1 MQIGPYTLPN
11 PIALAPMAGV
21 TDRPFRQLCRELGAG
36 YVVTEMVTSNPQLR
50 HTRQST
56 WRSNFDGEPTP
67 LAVQIVGSD
76 PDSLAKAAIYNVG
89 LGAQIIDINMGCPAK
104 KVCGKLGGSALL
116 SDLSLVEDILQAVVA
131 SVDVPITL
139 KIRTGPDA
147 GNRNGVEVA
156 RIAESAGVSALAVH
170 GRTRADRFRGQAEY
184 DTIRDICDNISI
196 PVFANGDVT
205 SAPHAREVLEYT
217 GADGLMVG
225 RGAQGNPW
233 IFREFSHYL
242 RSGEVLPPPA
252 PSEVHTV
259 MRDHLQ
265 RLHAF
270 YGEVHGVRVARKHI
284 GWYLKGRPE
293 SKQVLYDLMRVQT
306 AKEQFQL
313 LEQHFLKPTQ
323 PGPVNTGQ
331 VTTSASNTPR
341 A

>member
-1 MQIGPYTLPN
+1 MQIGPYTLSN

-36 YVVTEMVTSNPQLR
+36 YVVTEMVSSNPQLK
-50 HTRQST
+50 HTRKSK
-56 WRSNFDGEPTP
+56 WRSSFKGEPAP

-76 PDSLAKAAIYNVG
+76 PGRLSEAAKYNVG

-116 SDLSLVEDILQAVVA
+116 SDILLVEEILSEVVA
-131 SVDVPITL
+131 AVDVPVTL
-139 KIRTGPDA
+139 KIRTGPDT
-147 GNRNGVEVA
+147 GNRNGLEVA
-156 RIAESAGVSALAVH
+156 KIAESCGIAALAVH
-170 GRTRADRFRGQAEY
+170 GRTRADRFKGQAEY
-184 DTIRDICDNISI
+184 ETIRTICQSISL

-205 SAPHAREVLEYT
+205 TAEQARQVLDFT
-217 GADGLMVG
+217 GAAGLMVG

-242 RSGEVLPPPA
+242 QTGEVLAPPQ

-265 RLHAF
+265 RLHDF
-270 YGEVHGVRVARKHI
+270 YGERHGVQVARKHI
-284 GWYLKGRPE
+284 GWYLKGRPGT
-293 SKQVLYDLMRVQT
+293 KQILYDLMRVQT
-306 AKEQFQL
+306 AEEQLQL
-313 LEQHFLKPTQ
+313 LEQHFLNSSQ
-323 PGPVNTGQ
+323 L
-331 VTTSASNTPR
+331 A

>member
-1 MQIGPYTLPN
+1 MQIGPYTLSN

-50 HTRQST
+50 NTRKTT
-56 WRSNFDGEPTP
+56 WRSNFDGEPAP

-76 PDSLAKAAIYNVG
+76 PGRLAQAAIYNVS

-116 SDLSLVEDILQAVVA
+116 SDIVLVEDILKAVVGA
-131 SVDVPITL
+131 VEVPVTL
-139 KIRTGPDA
+139 KIRTGPEPR
-147 GNRNGVEVA
+147 NRNGLEVA
-156 RIAESAGVSALAVH
+156 KVAESCGISALAVH
-170 GRTRADRFRGQAEY
+170 GRTRADRFKGQAEY
-184 DTIRDICDNISI
+184 ETIRNICKSTSL

-205 SAPHAREVLEYT
+205 TAVQAREVLDYT

-242 RSGEVLPPPA
+242 RTGEHLAPPQT
-252 PSEVHTV
+252 SEVYSV

-265 RLHAF
+265 RLHDF
-270 YGEVHGVRVARKHI
+270 YGAVHGVRVARKHL
-284 GWYLKGRPE
+284 GWYLKDRPNSE
-293 SKQVLYDLMRVQT
+293 QLLYDLMRVRT
-306 AKEQFQL
+306 AEEQFQL
-313 LEQHFLKPTQ
+313 LEQHFTDPSKL
-323 PGPVNTGQ
+323 
-331 VTTSASNTPR
+331 A

>member
-1 MQIGPYTLPN
+1 
-11 PIALAPMAGV
+11 MAGV

-50 HTRQST
+50 NTRKTT
-56 WRSNFDGEPTP
+56 WRSNFDGEPAP

-76 PDSLAKAAIYNVG
+76 PGRLAEAAIYNVS

-116 SDLSLVEDILQAVVA
+116 SDIVLVEDILKAVVGA
-131 SVDVPITL
+131 VEVPVTL
-139 KIRTGPDA
+139 KIRTGPEPR
-147 GNRNGVEVA
+147 NRNGLEVA
-156 RIAESAGVSALAVH
+156 KVAESCGISALAVH
-170 GRTRADRFRGQAEY
+170 GRTRADRFKGQAEY
-184 DTIRDICDNISI
+184 ETIRTICKSISL

-205 SAPHAREVLEYT
+205 TAIQARQVLDYT

-242 RSGEVLPPPA
+242 RTGEHLAPPPT
-252 PSEVHTV
+252 SEVYSV

-265 RLHAF
+265 RLHDF
-270 YGEVHGVRVARKHI
+270 YGAVHGVRVARKHL
-284 GWYLKGRPE
+284 GWYLKGRPNSE
-293 SKQVLYDLMRVQT
+293 QLLYDLMRVRT
-306 AKEQFQL
+306 AEEQFQL
-313 LEQHFLKPTQ
+313 LEQHFTDPSKL
-323 PGPVNTGQ
+323 
-331 VTTSASNTPR
+331 A

>member
-1 MQIGPYTLPN
+1 MQIGPYTLSN

-50 HTRQST
+50 HTRKTT
-56 WRSNFDGEPTP
+56 WRSNFDGEPAP
-67 LAVQIVGSD
+67 LAVQIVGSE
-76 PDSLAKAAIYNVG
+76 PGRLAEAAEYNVS

-116 SDLSLVEDILQAVVA
+116 SDIVLVEDILKAVVEA
-131 SVDVPITL
+131 VEVPVTL
-139 KIRTGPDA
+139 KIRTGPEPR
-147 GNRNGVEVA
+147 NRNGLEVA
-156 RIAESAGVSALAVH
+156 KVAESCGISALAVH
-170 GRTRADRFRGQAEY
+170 GRTRADRFKGQAEY
-184 DTIRDICDNISI
+184 ETIRTICKSISL

-205 SAPHAREVLEYT
+205 TAIQARQVLDYT

-242 RSGEVLPPPA
+242 RTGEHLAPPPT
-252 PSEVHTV
+252 SEVYSV

-265 RLHAF
+265 RLHDF
-270 YGEVHGVRVARKHI
+270 YGAVHGVRVARKHL
-284 GWYLKGRPE
+284 GWYLKGRPNSE
-293 SKQVLYDLMRVQT
+293 QLLYDLVRVKT
-306 AKEQFQL
+306 AEEQFHL
-313 LEQHFLKPTQ
+313 LEQHFTDPSKL
-323 PGPVNTGQ
+323 
-331 VTTSASNTPR
+331 A

>member
-1 MQIGPYTLPN
+1 MQIGPYKLPN

-36 YVVTEMVTSNPQLR
+36 YVVTEMVTSNPKLR
-50 HTRQST
+50 HTRKST
-56 WRSNFDGEPTP
+56 WRSNFEGEPTP

-76 PDSLAKAAIYNVG
+76 PDSLAEAASFNVG

-116 SDLSLVEDILQAVVA
+116 SDLVLVKDILTEVVA
-131 SVDVPITL
+131 SVDVPVTL
-139 KIRTGPDA
+139 KIRTGPDH

-156 RIAESAGVSALAVH
+156 QIAESCGVSALAVH
-170 GRTRADRFRGQAEY
+170 GRTRADRFRGEAEY
-184 DTIRDICDNISI
+184 ETIQDICKNISI

-205 SAPHAREVLEYT
+205 SAAKAQEVLDFT
-217 GADGLMVG
+217 GASGLMVG

-242 RSGEVLPPPA
+242 QTGQILAPPQA
-252 PSEVHTV
+252 TEIHTV
-259 MRDHLQ
+259 IRDHLQ
-265 RLHAF
+265 RLHEF
-270 YGEVHGVRVARKHI
+270 YGDVHGVRVARKHI
-284 GWYLKGRPE
+284 GWYLKTRPD
-293 SKQVLYDLMRVQT
+293 SKHVLYDLMRVQT

-313 LEQHFLKPTQ
+313 LEQHFLDPSQ
-323 PGPVNTGQ
+323 L
-331 VTTSASNTPR
+331 A

>member
-50 HTRQST
+50 KTRKST
-56 WRSNFDGEPTP
+56 WRSNFDGEPAP
-67 LAVQIVGSD
+67 LAVQIVGSE
-76 PDSLAKAAIYNVG
+76 PATLAEAARYNVA

-116 SDLSLVEDILQAVVA
+116 SDTTLVEAILRAVVN
-131 SVDVPITL
+131 SVDVPVTL
-139 KIRTGPDA
+139 KIRTGPHS

-156 RIAESAGVSALAVH
+156 KIAESCGVSALAVH

-184 DTIRDICDNISI
+184 ETIRSICASISI

-205 SAPHAREVLEYT
+205 SAPQAGMVLDYT

-233 IFREFSHYL
+233 IFRELNHYL
-242 RSGEVLPPPA
+242 CTGEILAPPD
-252 PSEVHTV
+252 SEEIHTV
-259 MRDHLQ
+259 MHEHLR
-265 RLHAF
+265 RLHDF

-284 GWYLKGRPE
+284 GWYLKGRHE
-293 SKQVLYDLMRVQT
+293 SKQILYDLMRVQT
-306 AKEQFQL
+306 AEEQFQL
-313 LEQHFLKPTQ
+313 LEQHFLSSSKPRL
-323 PGPVNTGQ
+323 VNTCRIAA
-331 VTTSASNTPR
+331 TR
-341 A
+341 

>member
-1 MQIGPYTLPN
+1 MQIGPYLLPN

-36 YVVTEMVTSNPQLR
+36 YVVTEMVTSNPDLR
-50 HTRQST
+50 KTRKST
-56 WRSNFDGEPTP
+56 WRSNFEGEPAP
-67 LAVQIVGSD
+67 LAVQIVGSE
-76 PDSLAKAAIYNVG
+76 PGRLAQAAIYNVS

-116 SDLSLVEDILQAVVA
+116 SDINLVEDILKAVVA
-131 SVDVPITL
+131 SVEVPVTL
-139 KIRTGPDA
+139 KIRTGPDC
-147 GNRNGVEVA
+147 GNRNGLEVA
-156 RIAESAGVSALAVH
+156 KIAESCGISALAVH

-184 DTIRDICDNISI
+184 ETIRAICSNISI

-205 SAPHAREVLEYT
+205 TPEQARQVLEFT

-242 RSGEVLPPPA
+242 RTGEVLASPKVE
-252 PSEVHTV
+252 EVHRV

-265 RLHAF
+265 RLHDF
-270 YGEVHGVRVARKHI
+270 YGETHGVRVARKHI
-284 GWYLKGRPE
+284 GWYLKGRPD
-293 SKQVLYDLMRVQT
+293 SKQILYDLMRVQT

-313 LEQHFLKPTQ
+313 LEQHFLDSSQ
-323 PGPVNTGQ
+323 L
-331 VTTSASNTPR
+331 A

>member
-1 MQIGPYTLPN
+1 MLIGPYPLPN

-36 YVVTEMVTSNPQLR
+36 YVVTEMVTSNPDLR
-50 HTRQST
+50 KTRKST
-56 WRSNFDGEPTP
+56 WRSNFEGEPTP
-67 LAVQIVGSD
+67 LAVQIVGSE
-76 PDSLAKAAIYNVG
+76 PGRLAQAAIYNVS

-116 SDLSLVEDILQAVVA
+116 SDIKLVENILTAVVA
-131 SVDVPITL
+131 SVEVPVTL
-139 KIRTGPDA
+139 KIRTGPDS
-147 GNRNGVEVA
+147 GNRNGLEVA
-156 RIAESAGVSALAVH
+156 TIAESCGISALAVH

-184 DTIRDICDNISI
+184 ETIRAICSNISI

-205 SAPHAREVLEYT
+205 TPEQARQVLEFT

-242 RSGEVLPPPA
+242 RTGETLAA
-252 PSEVHTV
+252 PKAEEIHRV

-265 RLHAF
+265 RLHNF
-270 YGEVHGVRVARKHI
+270 YGETHGVRVARKHI
-284 GWYLKGRPE
+284 GWYLKGRPD
-293 SKQVLYDLMRVQT
+293 SKQILYDLMRVQT

-313 LEQHFLKPTQ
+313 LERHFLDSSQ
-323 PGPVNTGQ
+323 L
-331 VTTSASNTPR
+331 A